1 MVRSQRRLSATA
13 FTLVEL
19 LVVISIIGLLVAL
32 LMPAINTAREAA
44 RSAACQNKLRQFGIG
59 LFVHAEHHNDRLCSG
74 AFDWK
79 RDGCVTETGW
89 VADLVNNGTLVGQM
103 LCSSNPAE
111 VSETYNDLINF
122 APAGNCVD
130 YLGGKPSV
138 SLDGSTVTNACRE
151 LSALSP
157 GTARLSVLEEKIYN
171 KHYNTNYAAS
181 WFLVRG
187 GVTLDTSGNL
197 REIINGCGVDIRSRN
212 STSGPLSRT
221 DVDSSPI
228 SASVIPL
235 LGDGAIAGSLALSVG
250 SVEAGTVTARP
261 FTGGPRRVSDFT
273 VPSFGPG
280 TPKAGAAGWWAVW
293 AKGTLQ
299 DYTGFGPVHKQNCNI
314 LFADG
319 SVRRFSDENKDG
331 LFNNGFPIGVA
342 NFLSDEIEL
351 PPDLVESNYSL
362 WDIPRN

>member
-1 MVRSQRRLSATA
+1 MFRRQGQPFASG

-19 LVVISIIGLLVAL
+19 LVVISIIGLLIAM

-44 RSAACQNKLRQFGIG
+44 RSVACQNNLRQFGIG
-59 LFVHAEHHNDRLCSG
+59 LFVHAEHHNERLCSG

-89 VADLVNNGTLVGQM
+89 VADLVNNGTLVGEM

-122 APAGNCVD
+122 APAGSCVD
-130 YLGGKPSV
+130 YLGSKS
-138 SLDGSTVTNACRE
+138 STALDGTSVTNACRQ
-151 LSALSP
+151 LAALSP
-157 GTARLSVLEEKIYN
+157 GIARLPVVEEKIYN
-171 KHYNTNYAAS
+171 KHFNTNYAAS

-187 GVTLDTSGNL
+187 GTSLDGSGNL
-197 REIINGCGVDIRSRN
+197 REVVNGCGVDIRSRN
-212 STSGPLSRT
+212 STTGPLSRS

-250 SVEAGTVTARP
+250 RAQAGTFTAVP
-261 FTGGPRRVSDFT
+261 FTGGPRKATDFT
-273 VPSFGPG
+273 VPAFSPG
-280 TPKAGAAGWWAVW
+280 TPRVGAAGWWSVW
-293 AKGTLQ
+293 AKGTQQ
-299 DYTGFGPVHKQNCNI
+299 DYTGFGTVHKQNCNI

-319 SVRRFSDENKDG
+319 SVHKFADSNKDG
-331 LFNNGFPIGVA
+331 LLNNG
-342 NFLSDEIEL
+342 
-351 PPDLVESNYSL
+351 
-362 WDIPRN
+362 

>member
-1 MVRSQRRLSATA
+1 MTRHQGRPFTTG

-32 LMPAINTAREAA
+32 LMPAINVAREAA
-44 RSAACQNKLRQFGIG
+44 RSAACQNNLRQFGVG
-59 LFVHAEHHNDRLCSG
+59 LLVHAEHHNDRLTSG
-74 AFDWK
+74 AMDWK
-79 RDGCVTETGW
+79 RDGCVTEIGW
-89 VADLVNNGTLVGQM
+89 VADLVNDGTLVGEM

-130 YLGGKPSV
+130 YLGSKPSV
-138 SLDGSTVTNACRE
+138 ATDGTTVVNACRE
-151 LSALSP
+151 LVALTP
-157 GTARLSVLEEKIYN
+157 GADRLTLIGEKILN

-187 GVTLDTSGNL
+187 GVSLDASGNP

-235 LGDGAIAGSLALSVG
+235 LGDAAIAGALSLSVG
-250 SVEAGTVTARP
+250 SLDAGTVTAFP
-261 FTGGPRRVSDFT
+261 FTGGPRKISDFT
-273 VPSFGPG
+273 VPSFAPG

-293 AKGTLQ
+293 AKGTEQ

-319 SVRRFSDENKDG
+319 SVRKFADENEDG
-331 LFNNGFPIGVA
+331 LLNNGFPIGVA

-351 PPDLVESNYSL
+351 DPDLVESNYDL
-362 WDIPRN
+362 TDIPRN

>member
-1 MVRSQRRLSATA
+1 MVRSQRRHFTHA

-44 RSAACQNKLRQFGIG
+44 RSAACQNNLRQFGIG
-59 LFVHAEHHNDRLCSG
+59 LLVHAENHNDRLCSG

-130 YLGGKPSV
+130 YLGSKPSV
-138 SLDGSTVTNACRE
+138 AMDGTAVVNPCRE
-151 LSALSP
+151 LAALSP
-157 GTARLSVLEEKIYN
+157 GAARLNILEEKIYN

-187 GVTLDTSGNL
+187 GASLDGYGNL
-197 REIINGCGVDIRSRN
+197 REIVSGCGVDIRARN
-212 STSGPLSRT
+212 STTGPLSRT
-221 DVDSSPI
+221 DVDSSPV

-235 LGDGAIAGSLALSVG
+235 LGDGAIAGSLAMGVG
-250 SVEAGTVTARP
+250 DVEAGTVTAFP
-261 FTGGPRRVSDFT
+261 FTGGPRRISDFT
-273 VPSFGPG
+273 VPSFAPG

-293 AKGTLQ
+293 TKGTRQ
-299 DYTGFGPVHKQNCNI
+299 DYTGFGSVHKQHCNI

-319 SVRRFSDENKDG
+319 SVRRFADDNEDG
-331 LFNNGFPIGVA
+331 LLNNGFPIGVA
-342 NFLSDEIEL
+342 GFLGDEIEL
-351 PPDLVESNYSL
+351 DPELVESNYSL
-362 WDIPRN
+362 TDQPNN